1 MILLDKLND
10 SIVNSEWTG
19 MNNGLK
25 LKKEKENMIEK
36 GYKSKSTTTFFC
48 PTNKCINHFKRYC
61 HSKRIV
67 QP

>member
-36 GYKSKSTTTFFC
+36 G
-48 PTNKCINHFKRYC
+48 
-61 HSKRIV
+61 
-67 QP
+67 